1 MNRLKKPIL
10 LVVLLAILVALILF
24 TQKLMKSKGN
34 SDGERIDFAIED
46 TTSITKITIE
56 DPLSTTI
63 TLVNNEGNW
72 TDSHGQCVAQSNVS
86 YILDAAKFIEFKG
99 YLPKNSQKKFTEL
112 MSTQHTKVT
121 FYVNGDYEKTWY
133 IGPPAQDHYGQI
145 MLLETADGK
154 STEPVMMR
162 IKGVNGIISPRFF
175 ADARKWM
182 CTEIFALSP
191 NQIKSVDINHLENPS
206 QSFKIVQNRNRF
218 DVTSRGSKLRV
229 VDTMN
234 VYRYLQAYHKIHFNL
249 ANFEL
254 NKSECAAMKRSTPFC
269 VLTLKETSGKTT
281 KLKMFRIKTKEPQ
294 RDEFGA
300 WVNMDMNVFW
310 CQLPNGSLVK
320 CQYYVFNPILLGN
333 VYFPSLTQ

>member
-10 LVVLLAILVALILF
+10 LVGLLAILVALILL

-191 NQIKSVDINHLENPS
+191 NQIKSVDINNLENPS

-333 VYFPSLTQ
+333 VYFPSLMQ